1 MYMPMKHDVSSSL
14 IDATECGQLTVPGYK
29 VTTTTYT
36 GTTESV
42 LCDDGYAGLRVQIRS
57 RARVKDSGIR
67 RNSLDAVSSRVSG
80 LKYFCITNRSK
91 AILLL

>member
-1 MYMPMKHDVSSSL
+1 MYMTMKHDVSSSL

-42 LCDDGYAGLRVQIRS
+42 LCDDGYAGTPS
-57 RARVKDSGIR
+57 P
-67 RNSLDAVSSRVSG
+67 NSVTCSSEG
-80 LKYFCITNRSK
+80 QWDQTEFTGCGK
-91 AILLL
+91 